1 MHRTTA
7 LLFWERCDP
16 NVRRLRHQSF
26 VTATVRERSQRIDDL
41 VLLRTLL
48 WDRSVPTCNR
58 ATPYHF
64 LRLPLSQKWRCSC
77 VKGML
82 DAMNE
87 TNAGPTPLWLNGQ
100 IFTLFYRLSVQRW
113 EVH

>member
-1 MHRTTA
+1 MPA
-7 LLFWERCDP
+7 SLVCQQKLWG
-16 NVRRLRHQSF
+16 
-26 VTATVRERSQRIDDL
+26 REKAKPS
-41 VLLRTLL
+41 
-48 WDRSVPTCNR
+48 S
-58 ATPYHF
+58 HF
-64 LRLPLSQKWRCSC
+64 PSLSKGSNI
-77 VKGML
+77 VFFFLIKGML